1 MDGRSMEEMI
11 RRRERNY
18 IWLERELKRNLIIST
33 AAIAVLFLFALFLKP
48 PVSYWM
54 AALLFVLALNSLWCY
69 LTYRREYKN
78 YLSIAAYL
86 EEFEKGNYDRHPESD
101 YLEVGIHAQ
110 LTEQIER
117 MGDAFGT
124 LKHRLEEEKEN
135 TKRLVTDISHQLKTP
150 IAALEL
156 SYELLDDEKL
166 TPAEKQ
172 EFLRRSKKEV
182 HKLSSLLGALTN
194 LSRMEADMIQI
205 KPESCSLKE
214 TLIRAVNG
222 VYFKAVEKKIEIEM
236 SPFRD
241 IELVHDSKWTVE
253 AVSNV
258 LDNAVKYSSEG
269 SRIEIRVEPQISY
282 VFIEVEDKG
291 IGIPRSEYQ
300 NIFKR
305 FYRGS
310 LPEVAGQEGAGVGL
324 YLVRQIFEAQGGSV
338 RALPAPQGG
347 TVMQMMLPHIYSRQY
362 ERASSEPC

>member
-1 MDGRSMEEMI
+1 MDDRSLEKMI
-11 RRRERNY
+11 RRREGNY
-18 IWLERELKRNLIIST
+18 IWLERELKRSIIIST

-48 PVSYWM
+48 PVPYW
-54 AALLFVLALNSLWCY
+54 AAVLFLVLVLNGVWRY
-69 LTYRREYKN
+69 LDYRREYRN

-86 EEFEKGNYDRHPESD
+86 EEFEKGNYDQHPESD

-124 LKHRLEEEKEN
+124 LKYRLEEEKEN

-156 SYELLDDEKL
+156 SYELLGDEEM
-166 TPAEKQ
+166 TEEEKQ
-172 EFLRRSKKEV
+172 EFFKRSRRGV
-182 HKLSSLLGALTN
+182 QKLGSLLGALTN

-205 KPESCSLKE
+205 KPENCSLKE

-222 VYFKAVEKKIEIEM
+222 AYFKAAEKKIEIEM

-241 IELVHDSKWTVE
+241 MEFVHDSRWTAE
-253 AVSNV
+253 AVSNI
-258 LDNAVKYSSEG
+258 LDNAVKYSPEG

-282 VFIEVEDKG
+282 VFIEVEDEG
-291 IGIPRSEYQ
+291 IGIPKSEYQ
-300 NIFKR
+300 DIFKR
-305 FYRGS
+305 FYRGAR
-310 LPEVAGQEGAGVGL
+310 PEVSRQEGAGVGL

-338 RALPAPQGG
+338 RALPARMGG
-347 TVMQMMLPHIYSRQY
+347 TVMQMMLPF
-362 ERASSEPC
+362 